1 MRLRLQNGLLYAT
14 VEVSYR
20 GRCLELDNVLLD
32 TGSAGTVFSIDRLL
46 EIGLEYAADDAVQR
60 IHGVG
65 GTEFV
70 FSKTVERLTLGD
82 IHVDNFE
89 IEVGGMNYG
98 FEMNGIIGLD
108 FLLRVG
114 AVIDLA
120 AMEIRV

>member
-1 MRLRLQNGLLYAT
+1 MKILLQNGLPYIA

-32 TGSAGTVFSIDRLL
+32 TGSAGTVFSIDKLL
-46 EIGLEYAADDAVQR
+46 DIGLEYAADDAVHR

-70 FSKTVERLTLGD
+70 FSKIVERLAVGD
-82 IHVDNFE
+82 ICVDNFE
-89 IEVGGMNYG
+89 IEVGGMDYG
-98 FEMNGIIGLD
+98 FAIDGIIGLD

-120 AMEIRV
+120 AMEVRV

>member
-1 MRLRLQNGLLYAT
+1 MRIRLQNGLPYIAVT
-14 VEVSYR
+14 VSYR
-20 GRCLELDNVLLD
+20 GHRLELDNVLLD

-46 EIGLEYAADDAVQR
+46 DIGLEYAADDAVHR

-70 FSKTVERLTLGD
+70 FSKTLERLAVGD
-82 IHVDNFE
+82 IYVEDFE

-98 FEMNGIIGLD
+98 FEMDGIVGLD

-120 AMEIRV
+120 VMEVRV

>member
-1 MRLRLQNGLLYAT
+1 MKILLQNGLPYVA
-14 VEVSYR
+14 VEVSYC

-32 TGSAGTVFSIDRLL
+32 TGSAGTVFSIDKLL
-46 EIGLEYAADDAVQR
+46 DIGLEYAADDAVHR

-70 FSKTVERLTLGD
+70 FSKIVERLALGD
-82 IHVDNFE
+82 ICVDNFE

-98 FEMNGIIGLD
+98 FEIDGIIGLD

-114 AVIDLA
+114 VIIDLA
-120 AMEIRV
+120 AMEVRV

>member
-1 MRLRLQNGLLYAT
+1 MRIRLQNGLLYVT
-14 VEVSYR
+14 VEVSYC

-46 EIGLEYAADDAVQR
+46 DIGLEYAAEDAVHR

-70 FSKTVERLTLGD
+70 FSKTVERLALGD
-82 IHVDNFE
+82 IYVDDFE
-89 IEVGGMNYG
+89 IEIGGMNYG
-98 FEMNGIIGLD
+98 FEMDGIIGVD

-114 AVIDLA
+114 AFIDLA
-120 AMEIRV
+120 AMEVRV